1 MVVSGNAA
9 LHIQRFSP
17 RGDRAISFVITICA
31 QHLLAAADRYGLDRL
46 RILCE
51 AKLCEEVNVDT
62 VATTL
67 ALAEQHHSS
76 QLKTVCLKF
85 IAANLAGPFSILSI
99 FAMCVQYSF

>member
-1 MVVSGNAA
+1 MLHFIYRDSLPEETELLVLSSPSVST
-9 LHIQRFSP
+9 LM
-17 RGDRAISFVITICA
+17 A